1 VSASRSATDGRSSSL
16 RERPRG
22 LLRPWHSA
30 TDTGILDEE
39 RRIVLSGDDRLPAI
53 SSSGLVDRKVES
65 GTPTRTH
72 ALLDYRKE
80 LPQTEATELERV

>member
-1 VSASRSATDGRSSSL
+1 
-16 RERPRG
+16 
-22 LLRPWHSA
+22 
-30 TDTGILDEE
+30 
-39 RRIVLSGDDRLPAI
+39 VLSGDDRLPAI